1 LEVSVIIMGFINI
14 LRNRFR
20 NAVVTTQLEDRA
32 MIGSASSRVLQ
43 PLRVVPDPLALW
55 LRPGRVDHGGMLD
68 MIASGDVACFGAVFD
83 PVLSSIHAEL
93 REQILKQRLDAVLD
107 PKTQPAATP
116 GGYTPALGALPW
128 GLQRPHTL
136 SDFEGISRRRLI
148 GALGDFVLDKGFT
161 QVIAP
166 THVLAAGDDP
176 WLAVDIASTRHLRE
190 YFDRKRGGTVPI
202 IYSLAVSYAAF
213 RNKAQRRL
221 LVQAMRSVPM
231 SELWL
236 KVDGFG
242 SAATPTAVRAYIEA
256 ANDFHELGVPVVAD
270 HVGGVAGLSLMA
282 FGAVGGIGHGV
293 TLGERFD
300 AAAWRRPL
308 SDGGFGAHH
317 RVYVPA
323 IDLMLKPKE
332 AEALVCMSARTR
344 GLFGCNDTRC
354 CPRGVKDMLENP
366 GRHFLYQRMKQITA
380 LGLMPKQLRPQR
392 FLDQH
397 VRSASDRAVTGAT
410 INWQNDDMGEIMA
423 KKMQKNRK
431 RLDALR
437 VALGNHAEKN
447 LPRSFVQLPKT
458 RAAREAR

>member
-1 LEVSVIIMGFINI
+1 MGFINI
-14 LRNRFR
+14 LRNQFR
-20 NAVVTTQLEDRA
+20 NTILRLKSEHRTTND
-32 MIGSASSRVLQ
+32 SASSRSLQ

-55 LRPGRVDHGGMLD
+55 LRPGRMDHKGMLE

-93 REQILKQRLDAVLD
+93 RQQILKQRLDAVLD

-128 GLQRPHTL
+128 GLQRPQAL
-136 SDFEGISRRRLI
+136 SDFEGISGRRLI
-148 GALGDFVLDKGFT
+148 EALGDFVLDKGFT

-166 THVLAAGDDP
+166 THVVTAGDDP
-176 WLAVDIASTRHLRE
+176 WLAVDIVSTRRLRE
-190 YFDRKRGGTVPI
+190 YLDRKGGGTVPI

-213 RNKAQRRL
+213 RNKTQRRL
-221 LVQAMRSVPM
+221 LVQAIRSVPI

-242 SAATPTAVRAYIEA
+242 STATPTGVRTYIEA
-256 ANDFHELGVPVVAD
+256 ASDFHELGVPVVAD
-270 HVGGVAGLSLMA
+270 HVGGVVGLSLMA

-293 TLGERFD
+293 TLCERFD
-300 AAAWRRPL
+300 AAAWRRP
-308 SDGGFGAHH
+308 SSEGGFGAHH

-332 AEALVCMSARTR
+332 AETLVCMSARTR
-344 GLFGCNDTRC
+344 GVFGCDDAWC

-366 GRHFLYQRMKQITA
+366 GRHFLYQRMKQITT
-380 LGLMPKQLRPQR
+380 LGLMPQQLRPQR

-397 VRSASDRAVTGAT
+397 VRPASDRAVNAAT
-410 INWQNDDMGEIMA
+410 INWQNDEMGKIMA
-423 KKMQKNRK
+423 EKMRKKSEAARCLACCTRK
-431 RLDALR
+431 
-437 VALGNHAEKN
+437 
-447 LPRSFVQLPKT
+447 PRREESTAIL
-458 RAAREAR
+458 RAAS